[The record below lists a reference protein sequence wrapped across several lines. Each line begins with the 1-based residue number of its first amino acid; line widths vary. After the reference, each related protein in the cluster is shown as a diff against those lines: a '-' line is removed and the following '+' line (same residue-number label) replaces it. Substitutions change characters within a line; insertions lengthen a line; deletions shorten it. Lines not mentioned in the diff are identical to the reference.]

1 MDVLLIAV
9 GIWAHGGPLVKHAPC
24 VQFGVAC
31 LLDLS
36 LADVAPANRY
46 AIDQAM
52 RNLPGGWRRFIGFH
66 VTLVRFNNPD
76 RIPR

>member
-1 MDVLLIAV
+1 MAALLITAAM
-9 GIWAHGGPLVKHAPC
+9 WAHDGPLVKHLPC

-36 LADVAPANRY
+36 LAEIAPPTRY
-46 AIDQAM
+46 AIDEAM

-66 VTLVRFNNPD
+66 PTIVRFSHHD